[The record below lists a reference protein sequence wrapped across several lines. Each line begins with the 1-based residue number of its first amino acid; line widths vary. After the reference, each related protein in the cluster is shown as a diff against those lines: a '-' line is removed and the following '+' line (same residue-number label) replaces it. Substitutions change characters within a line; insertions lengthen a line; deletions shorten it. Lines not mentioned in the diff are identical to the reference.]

1 MFGVETM
8 TPRLLLSLVL
18 ALLPLAATAQ
28 EQGVPEKGLTYARKV
43 CAECHLVADEAGLS
57 PRPEVKTFKEIANTA
72 GMSAMAIGAWMQS
85 EHENMPHLVL
95 EPDDLNDVIAYIT
108 SLKD

>member
-1 MFGVETM
+1 M
-8 TPRLLLSLVL
+8 TLRLSLAL
-18 ALLPLAATAQ
+18 AVTLLPMSAAAQ
-28 EQGVPEKGLTYARKV
+28 EQGTPEHGLDFARKV

-57 PRPEVKTFKEIANTA
+57 PRSGVKTFKEIANTP

-85 EHENMPHLVL
+85 EHEHMPHIVL
-95 EPDDLNDVIAYIT
+95 APGDLNDVISYIV

>member
-1 MFGVETM
+1 M
-8 TPRLLLSLVL
+8 TLRLLLALTVI
-18 ALLPLAATAQ
+18 LLPLGAAAQ
-28 EQGVPEKGLTYARKV
+28 EQGTPERGLDYARKV

-57 PRPEVKTFKEIANTA
+57 PRPEVKTFKQIADTP
-72 GMSAMAIGAWMQS
+72 GMSAMALAAWMQS

-95 EPDDLNDVIAYIT
+95 EPNDLNDVISYIV